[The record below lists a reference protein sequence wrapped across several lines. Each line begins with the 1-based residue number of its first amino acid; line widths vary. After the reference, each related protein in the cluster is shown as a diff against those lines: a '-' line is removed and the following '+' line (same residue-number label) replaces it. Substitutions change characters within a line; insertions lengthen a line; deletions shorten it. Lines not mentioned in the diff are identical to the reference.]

1 MARVLVI
8 ANQKGGVGKTTTA
21 INLGAA
27 LAERGRRV
35 LLVDAD
41 PQASLSVAL
50 GIDPGALA
58 QSLFEVLTENLAIH
72 TVLHQVGGLT
82 VIPATIDL
90 AAAEVQLL
98 NEVGR
103 ERVLADA
110 LAPLS
115 DAYDEILIDCP
126 PTLGILTI
134 NALTAGSD
142 VLIPVECQFLAI
154 RGLAQLM
161 QSVEKIQRR
170 TNPRLRLLGILPTMY
185 DARNGHDQDVLNTL
199 EADFPGKVFTP
210 IRRSVRFAESALA
223 GKPILLYEPSHPG
236 AAAYRQL
243 AEEVQ
248 RG

>member
-27 LAERGRRV
+27 LTEQGRRV

-41 PQASLSVAL
+41 PQASLSAAL
-50 GIDPGALA
+50 GIDPGALT
-58 QSLFEVLTENLAIH
+58 QSLFEVLTENLPIRS
-72 TVLHQVGGLT
+72 VLREAAGLA

-103 ERVLADA
+103 ERVLSDA

-115 DAYDEILIDCP
+115 DDFDEILIDCP

-134 NALTAGSD
+134 NALTAGSH

-154 RGLAQLM
+154 RGLSQLM
-161 QSVEKIQRR
+161 QSVDKIQRR
-170 TNPRLRLLGILPTMY
+170 TNPRLRLLGVLPTMY
-185 DARNGHDQDVLNTL
+185 DPRNVHDQDVLNTL
-199 EADFPGKVFTP
+199 EAEFPGKVFTP

-223 GKPILLYEPSHPG
+223 GKPILFYETSHPG
-236 AAAYRQL
+236 AQAYRHL

-248 RG
+248 RA

>member
-1 MARVLVI
+1 MARIIAL

-27 LAERGRRV
+27 LRERGRRV

-41 PQASLSVAL
+41 PQASLSAAL
-50 GIDPGALA
+50 GVDPGALPR
-58 QSLFEVLTENLAIH
+58 SLFEVLTDNLP
-72 TVLHQVGGLT
+72 VGEVIQAAGELT
-82 VIPATIDL
+82 IVPATIDL

-110 LAPLS
+110 LAPVTA
-115 DAYDEILIDCP
+115 DYDEILIDCP

-134 NALTAGSD
+134 NALTACSH
-142 VLIPVECQFLAI
+142 VLVPVECHFLAI
-154 RGLAQLM
+154 RGLTQLM

-185 DARNGHDQDVLNTL
+185 DPRNVHDQDVLSTL
-199 EADFPGKVFTP
+199 EAEFPGRVFKP

-223 GKPILLYEPSHPG
+223 GKPILSYEAGHAG
-236 AAAYRQL
+236 ARAYREL
-243 AEEVQ
+243 AEEVL
-248 RG
+248 RA

>member
-41 PQASLSVAL
+41 PQASLSAAL

-58 QSLFEVLTENLAIH
+58 QSLYEVLTAGLPLSTILQKMDTI
-72 TVLHQVGGLT
+72 TVA
-82 VIPATIDL
+82 PATIDL
-90 AAAEVQLL
+90 AAAEAQLL
-98 NEVGR
+98 TEIGR
-103 ERVLADA
+103 DRLLADA
-110 LAPLS
+110 LATVS
-115 DAYDEILIDCP
+115 DDYDDILIDCP

-134 NALTAGSD
+134 NALTAGSQ
-142 VLIPVECQFLAI
+142 VLIPVECQFLAV

-161 QSVEKIQRR
+161 QTVDKIQRR
-170 TNPRLRLLGILPTMY
+170 TNPRLRLLGVLPTMY
-185 DARNGHDQDVLNTL
+185 DPRNVHDQDVLGTL
-199 EADFPGKVFTP
+199 EAEFPGKVFTP

-223 GKPILLYEPSHPG
+223 GKPILLYETGHPG
-236 AAAYRQL
+236 AQAYRRL
-243 AEEVQ
+243 AEEVE

>member
-1 MARVLVI
+1 MARVIVI

-27 LAERGRRV
+27 LAEKGLRV

-41 PQASLSVAL
+41 PQASLSAAL
-50 GIDPGALA
+50 GIDPGALT
-58 QSLFEVLTENLAIH
+58 QSLFEVLTDGLPIRS
-72 TVLHQVGGLT
+72 VLHEVGALA
-82 VIPATIDL
+82 VVPATIDL

-103 ERVLADA
+103 ERVLADTI
-110 LAPLS
+110 APLG
-115 DAYDEILIDCP
+115 DDFDEILIDCP

-134 NALTAGSD
+134 NALTAGSH

-161 QSVEKIQRR
+161 QSVDKIKRR
-170 TNPRLRLLGILPTMY
+170 TNPRLQLLGVLPTMY
-185 DARNGHDQDVLNTL
+185 DPRNAHDQDVLSTL
-199 EADFPGKVFTP
+199 EDEFPGKVFTP

-223 GKPILLYEPSHPG
+223 GKPILFYETSHAG
-236 AAAYRQL
+236 AQAYRQL

-248 RG
+248 RA

>member
-1 MARVLVI
+1 MARIIAL
-8 ANQKGGVGKTTTA
+8 ANQKGGVGKTTTT

-27 LAERGRRV
+27 LRERGRRV

-41 PQASLSVAL
+41 PQASLSAAL
-50 GIDPGALA
+50 GVDPGALPR
-58 QSLFEVLTENLAIH
+58 SLFEVLTDGLAVVEVI
-72 TVLHQVGGLT
+72 QAAGELT
-82 VIPATIDL
+82 IVPATIDL

-110 LAPLS
+110 LAPVS
-115 DAYDEILIDCP
+115 ADYDDILIDCP

-134 NALTAGSD
+134 NALTAASH
-142 VLIPVECQFLAI
+142 VLIPVECHFLAI

-185 DARNGHDQDVLNTL
+185 DPRNVHDHDVLTTL
-199 EADFPGKVFTP
+199 ETEFPGKIFQP

-223 GKPILLYEPSHPG
+223 GKPILSYEGSHPG
-236 AAAYRQL
+236 AQAYRQL
-243 AEEVQ
+243 AEEVL
-248 RG
+248 RA

>member
-1 MARVLVI
+1 MARIIAL
-8 ANQKGGVGKTTTA
+8 ANQKGGVGKTTTT

-27 LAERGRRV
+27 LRERGRRV

-41 PQASLSVAL
+41 PQASLSAAL
-50 GIDPGALA
+50 GVDPGALPR
-58 QSLFEVLTENLAIH
+58 SLFEVLTDGLA
-72 TVLHQVGGLT
+72 VGEVIQAAGELT
-82 VIPATIDL
+82 IVPATIDL

-103 ERVLADA
+103 ERVLSDA
-110 LAPLS
+110 LAPVS
-115 DAYDEILIDCP
+115 ADYDDILIDCP

-134 NALTAGSD
+134 NALTAASH
-142 VLIPVECQFLAI
+142 VLIPVECHFLAI

-185 DARNGHDQDVLNTL
+185 DPRNVHDHDVLTTL
-199 EADFPGKVFTP
+199 GAEFPGKMFQP

-223 GKPILLYEPSHPG
+223 GKPILSYEGSHPG
-236 AAAYRQL
+236 AQAYRHL
-243 AEEVQ
+243 AEEVL
-248 RG
+248 RA

>member
-1 MARVLVI
+1 MARIIAL

-27 LAERGRRV
+27 LQERGRRV

-41 PQASLSVAL
+41 PQASLSAAL
-50 GIDPGALA
+50 GVDPGALPR
-58 QSLFEVLTENLAIH
+58 SLFEVLTESLAIGE
-72 TVLHQVGGLT
+72 VIQAAGGLT
-82 VIPATIDL
+82 IVPATIDL

-110 LAPLS
+110 MAPVTS
-115 DAYDEILIDCP
+115 AYDDILIDCP

-134 NALTAGSD
+134 NALTAASH

-185 DARNGHDQDVLNTL
+185 DPRNVHDHDVLTTL
-199 EADFPGKVFTP
+199 EAEFPGRIFKP
-210 IRRSVRFAESALA
+210 IRRSVRFAESTLA
-223 GKPILLYEPSHPG
+223 GKPILSYEGSHPG
-236 AAAYRQL
+236 AKAYRQL
-243 AEEVQ
+243 AEEVL
-248 RG
+248 RA

>member
-1 MARVLVI
+1 MARIIAL
-8 ANQKGGVGKTTTA
+8 ANQKGGVGKTTTT

-27 LAERGRRV
+27 LRERGRRV

-41 PQASLSVAL
+41 PQASLSAAL
-50 GIDPGALA
+50 GVDPGALPR
-58 QSLFEVLTENLAIH
+58 SLFEVLTD
-72 TVLHQVGGLT
+72 GLPVVE
-82 VIPATIDL
+82 VIQAAGELTIVPATIDL

-103 ERVLADA
+103 ERVLSDV
-110 LAPLS
+110 LAPVS
-115 DAYDEILIDCP
+115 ADYDDILIDCP

-134 NALTAGSD
+134 NALTAASH

-185 DARNGHDQDVLNTL
+185 DPRNVHDHDVLTTL
-199 EADFPGKVFTP
+199 EAEFPGKIFQP

-223 GKPILLYEPSHPG
+223 GKPILSYEGSHPG
-236 AAAYRQL
+236 AQAYRQL
-243 AEEVQ
+243 AEEVL
-248 RG
+248 RA

>member
-27 LAERGRRV
+27 LAQRGRRV

-41 PQASLSVAL
+41 PQASLSAAL
-50 GIDPGALA
+50 GIDPGALT
-58 QSLFEVLTENLAIH
+58 QSLYEVLTAGLPLRAI
-72 TVLHQVGGLT
+72 LQEVGTLT
-82 VIPATIDL
+82 VAPATIDL
-90 AAAEVQLL
+90 AAAEAQLL
-98 NEVGR
+98 TEVGR
-103 ERVLADA
+103 DRLLADA
-110 LAPLS
+110 LAAVS
-115 DAYDEILIDCP
+115 DNYDDILIDCP

-142 VLIPVECQFLAI
+142 VLIPVECQFLAV

-161 QSVEKIQRR
+161 QTVDKIQRR

-185 DARNGHDQDVLNTL
+185 DPRNVHDQDVLRTL
-199 EADFPGKVFTP
+199 EAEFPGKVFTS

-223 GKPILLYEPSHPG
+223 GQPILLYEAGHPG
-236 AAAYRQL
+236 AQAYRRL
-243 AEEVQ
+243 AEEVE
-248 RG
+248 RA

>member
-41 PQASLSVAL
+41 PQASLSAAL

-58 QSLFEVLTENLAIH
+58 QSLYEVLTAGLP
-72 TVLHQVGGLT
+72 LHSILQQVGNLT
-82 VIPATIDL
+82 VAPATIDL
-90 AAAEVQLL
+90 AAAEAQLL
-98 NEVGR
+98 TEVGR
-103 ERVLADA
+103 DRLLADA
-110 LAPLS
+110 LAAVS
-115 DAYDEILIDCP
+115 DDYDDMLIDCP

-134 NALTAGSD
+134 NALTAGSH
-142 VLIPVECQFLAI
+142 VLIPVECQFLAV

-161 QSVEKIQRR
+161 QTIEKIQRR
-170 TNPRLRLLGILPTMY
+170 TNPRLQLLGVLPTMY
-185 DARNGHDQDVLNTL
+185 DSRNVHDQDVLATL
-199 EADFPGKVFTP
+199 EAEFPRRVFTP

-223 GKPILLYEPSHPG
+223 GQPILFYETGHPG
-236 AAAYRQL
+236 AQAYRQL
-243 AEEVQ
+243 AEEVD
-248 RG
+248 RA

>member
-1 MARVLVI
+1 MARIIAL

-41 PQASLSVAL
+41 PQASLSAAL
-50 GIDPGALA
+50 GVDTGALA
-58 QSLFEVLTENLAIH
+58 RSLFEVLTDGLPARE
-72 TVLHQVGGLT
+72 VLQPAGGLT
-82 VIPATIDL
+82 IIPATIDL

-110 LAPLS
+110 LAPVVA
-115 DAYDEILIDCP
+115 DYDEILIDCP

-134 NALTAGSD
+134 NALTAGSH
-142 VLIPVECQFLAI
+142 VLVPVECQFLAI

-161 QSVEKIQRR
+161 QSVDKIQRR
-170 TNPRLRLLGILPTMY
+170 TNPRLRLLGILPTLY
-185 DARNGHDQDVLNTL
+185 DPRNVHDQDVLATL
-199 EADFPGKVFTP
+199 QSEFPGRVFAP

-223 GKPILLYEPSHPG
+223 GQPILSYEAGHPG
-236 AAAYRQL
+236 AQAYRDL
-243 AEEVQ
+243 AEEVL
-248 RG
+248 RA